1 MPSTLRSPVEPFRG
15 GAAVTPDDDADL
27 PRKDCA
33 LYVGGAGDLSV
44 VTADGSEIIIKNHP
58 AGYVQGLIQR
68 VKATGTTATD
78 ILALW

>member
-1 MPSTLRSPVEPFRG
+1 MPN
-15 GAAVTPDDDADL
+15 DATDL

-33 LYVGGAGDLSV
+33 LYLGGAGDVSV
-44 VTADGSEIIIKNHP
+44 VTSDGSEIIMKNHP
-58 AGYVQGLIQR
+58 VGYVQGLIQR